1 MEINKNKIWFLQI
14 ARVVAC
20 LLVVY
25 THWYGLLTNTNELV
39 RFLFPNSQPHFPTAS
54 ITEYLG
60 IFTTALG
67 LNFFSSVH
75 FGLGLFFIL
84 SGYVIPLSLKKTNPL
99 SYLIRRLFRI
109 YPTAIVCMILAA
121 VAMLLAG
128 CCLGSAPFNF
138 LKFKV
143 VISNLLLIRDLIN
156 VQFIEYSTWTLE
168 IEMHF
173 YIIFFLFFYYKKEKN
188 PLSFI
193 ILTALLVVIYK
204 LTCTTPPPHG
214 WVLRVQRFV
223 SINSAYLSFMFIGTT
238 IYYTLSKQWTYIT
251 GLLTAAVLL
260 ILNYISLHTGP
271 QFDASGSRI
280 FINHL
285 YVLPFF
291 LILYASNSRLPF
303 SKTLNRIA
311 NFSYPLYLTHGFVGY
326 SLYLICL
333 VFTQSILFSAIFA
346 FSLVL
351 WLATLIHRKV
361 ENRGIEYSKELL
373 QKIEGRGDK
382 EVVFA

>member
-1 MEINKNKIWFLQI
+1 M

-25 THWYGLLTNTNELV
+25 SHWYGLLTNTNYLV
-39 RFLFPNSQPHFPTAS
+39 RFLFPNSQPNFPTAT

-60 IFTTALG
+60 IFTAAVG
-67 LNFFSSVH
+67 LNSFSSVH

-84 SGYVIPLSLKKTNPL
+84 SGYVIPLSLKKTNPF

-121 VAMLLAG
+121 GAMLLAG
-128 CCLGSAPFNF
+128 YCLGSAPFHF
-138 LKFKV
+138 LKYKV
-143 VISNLLLIRDLIN
+143 IISNFLLIRDFIN

-173 YIIFFLFFYYKKEKN
+173 YLIFFLFFYYKKEKN

-193 ILTALLVVIYK
+193 LLAAALVAIYK
-204 LTCTTPPPHG
+204 LSCSFPLTRV
-214 WVLRVQRFV
+214 WVLRVQQIV

-238 IYYTLSKQWTYIT
+238 IYYTLSKQWTYTT

-260 ILNYISLHTGP
+260 ILNYISLHTGL
-271 QFDASGSRI
+271 QFEASGSKI

-291 LILYASNSRLPF
+291 LILYASNSRLPY
-303 SKTLNRIA
+303 SKTLNGIA
-311 NFSYPLYLTHGFVGY
+311 NFSYPLYLTHGFIGY
-326 SLYLICL
+326 SLYFICML
-333 VFTQSILFSAIFA
+333 FTQSILFSAVFA

-351 WLATLIHRKV
+351 ILATLIHRKV
-361 ENRGIEYSKELL
+361 ENKGIEYSKELV
-373 QKIEGRGDK
+373 QKIEQRGDK

>member
-1 MEINKNKIWFLQI
+1 M

-25 THWYGLLTNTNELV
+25 THWYGLLVNPNAIV
-39 RFLFPNSQPHFPTAS
+39 RFLFPNSQPHFPAAS
-54 ITEYLG
+54 IPEYLG
-60 IFTTALG
+60 IFTAALG
-67 LNFFSSVH
+67 LNSFSSVH

-99 SYLIRRLFRI
+99 SYLVRRLFRI
-109 YPTAIVCMILAA
+109 YPTAIVCMIMAA

-128 CCLGSAPFNF
+128 YCIGTPPFNF
-138 LKFKV
+138 LKYKV
-143 VISNLLLIRDLIN
+143 VISNFLLMRDFIN

-173 YIIFFLFFYYKKEKN
+173 YLIFFLFFYYKKEKN

-193 ILTALLVVIYK
+193 ILAAVLVIIYK
-204 LTCTTPPPHG
+204 LTCSFPLTRV
-214 WVLRVQRFV
+214 WVLRVQQIV

-238 IYYTLSKQWTYIT
+238 IYYTLSKQWTYVT
-251 GLLTAAVLL
+251 GILTATILL
-260 ILNYISLHTGP
+260 ILNYIALHTGL
-271 QFDASGSRI
+271 QFEASGSKI

-285 YVLPFF
+285 YVIPFF

-303 SKTLNRIA
+303 SKTLNGIA
-311 NFSYPLYLTHGFVGY
+311 NFSYPLYLTHGFTGY

-333 VFTQSILFSAIFA
+333 MFTQSILFSAIFA
-346 FSLVL
+346 FSMVL
-351 WLATLIHRKV
+351 LLATLIHRKV
-361 ENRGIEYSKELL
+361 ENRGIEYSKELV

-382 EVVFA
+382 KVVFA